1 MADITF
7 ARSEV
12 PERFASATKPEQK
25 SIIENGTISYF
36 TAEAKLRGQM
46 TNADQSQW
54 IEIGRAEGLREKETE
69 LQPQLCEL
77 ETLRLQYNHVLS
89 VKNSLQE
96 QLYVLNTEE
105 NTKITQ
111 MQENYNTKLGE
122 ITSTLEDTNEKE
134 IAKLKNRMEKEVEEK
149 AKQKAEVLSHEEKKK
164 ADALKNDNTILQI
177 QLELLKEKNVLST
190 FLIEQNQEKD
200 TKIQELQDTI
210 ESLQEIKPTPN
221 SQHLGAEGEETVRTI
236 MDEALCHIKGYRVDD
251 THSQGHEG
259 DLSIYVENS
268 KSKQINFQVDS
279 KNSAEDDA
287 RIKKTECDKSKRD
300 VDGRAQCNFGLF
312 IVHRGRIDGGI
323 QHLDTERSNN
333 NKLIVYLIWK
343 GFTKQQKIQSIKDVV
358 SILIETISENE
369 IDKEEQERISNLL
382 KKLKRNHK
390 AYVDD
395 AIKMAN
401 TCKKAWEEA
410 EKLVKK
416 LSSDVSNFSSVDD
429 EIDEIDGEK
438 PPSQRGRGRVR
449 GRGRES

>member
-12 PERFASATKPEQK
+12 PPAFASASKLEQI

-36 TAEAKLRGQM
+36 TAEAKLRSKM

-54 IEIGRAEGLREKETE
+54 IEIGREEGLQIKQTE
-69 LQPQLCEL
+69 LQPKLHEL
-77 ETLRLQYNHVLS
+77 ETLRQQYNHVLS
-89 VKNSLQE
+89 VKDSLQG
-96 QLYVLNTEE
+96 QLYVRDTEE
-105 NTKITQ
+105 NKKITKIEEDYDQ
-111 MQENYNTKLGE
+111 KLGE
-122 ITSTLEDTNEKE
+122 IKSKLEDTHEKE
-134 IAKLKNRMEKEVEEK
+134 IAKLKSRMEKEVEEK
-149 AKQKAEVLSHEEKKK
+149 AKQKSEQLSYEEKKK
-164 ADALKNDNTILQI
+164 ADDLERDKKLLLQ

-190 FLIEQNQEKD
+190 FLIQQNQEKD
-200 TKIQELQDTI
+200 TKIEELQDKI
-210 ESLQEIKPTPN
+210 ESLQEVKPTPN
-221 SQHLGAEGEETVRTI
+221 SQHLGVEGEETVRTI
-236 MDEALCHIKGYRVDD
+236 MDEALCHFKGYRVDD

-259 DLSIYVENS
+259 DLSIYLENS
-268 KSKQINFQVDS
+268 KSKPINFQVDS

-300 VDGRAQCNFGLF
+300 VDGRTQCNFGLF

-323 QHLDTERSNN
+323 QHLDIEKSNN

-358 SILIETISENE
+358 SILIETVSNNE
-369 IDKEEQERISNLL
+369 IDKEEQVRISDLL
-382 KKLKRNHK
+382 KKLKRHHK
-390 AYVDD
+390 AYIDD

-410 EKLVKK
+410 EKLVKQ

-429 EIDEIDGEK
+429 EIDDEEK
-438 PPSQRGRGRVR
+438 PPPQRGRGRGRGGR
-449 GRGRES
+449 GRGT

>member
-12 PERFASATKPEQK
+12 PVAFASASKPEQI
-25 SIIENGTISYF
+25 SIIENGSISYF
-36 TAEAKLRGQM
+36 TAEAKLRSKM
-46 TNADQSQW
+46 TNADQSEW
-54 IEIGRAEGLREKETE
+54 IEIGREEGLQIKQIE
-69 LQPQLCEL
+69 LQPQLREL
-77 ETLRLQYNHVLS
+77 ETLRLQYNLVLS
-89 VKNSLQE
+89 VKDSLQG
-96 QLYVLNTEE
+96 QLYVRDTEE
-105 NTKITQ
+105 NSKIIKIEEDYDQ
-111 MQENYNTKLGE
+111 KLGE
-122 ITSTLEDTNEKE
+122 IKSKLEDTHEKE
-134 IAKLKNRMEKEVEEK
+134 IAKLKKRMEDELEEK
-149 AKQKAEVLSHEEKKK
+149 AKQKSEQLSYEEKKK
-164 ADALKNDNTILQI
+164 ADALEYDKKLLQQ

-210 ESLQEIKPTPN
+210 NSLQEVKPTPN

-236 MDEALCHIKGYRVDD
+236 MDEALCHFKGYRVDD

-259 DLSIYVENS
+259 DLSIYLENS
-268 KSKQINFQVDS
+268 KSKPINFQVDS

-300 VDGRAQCNFGLF
+300 VDGRTQCNFGLF

-323 QHLDTERSNN
+323 QHLEMEKSNN

-358 SILIETISENE
+358 SILIETVSDNEN
-369 IDKEEQERISNLL
+369 DKEEHVRISNLL
-382 KKLKRNHK
+382 KKLKKNHK
-390 AYVDD
+390 AYVED

-410 EKLVKK
+410 EKLVKQ

-429 EIDEIDGEK
+429 EIDGEVI
-438 PPSQRGRGRVR
+438 STAQRGRGRAR
-449 GRGRES
+449 GRGRGT

>member
-12 PERFASATKPEQK
+12 PPQFASAPKSEQID
-25 SIIENGTISYF
+25 IIKTGTLCHF
-36 TAEAKLRGQM
+36 TVEAKLRSKM

-54 IEIGRAEGLREKETE
+54 IEIGREEGLQIKQTE
-69 LQPQLCEL
+69 LQPQLHEL
-77 ETLRLQYNHVLS
+77 ETLRLQYNLVLS
-89 VKNSLQE
+89 VKDSLKG
-96 QLYVLNTEE
+96 QLYVRDIEE
-105 NTKITQ
+105 NNKITEIEEIYEQ
-111 MQENYNTKLGE
+111 KLRE
-122 ITSTLEDTNEKE
+122 MKSKLEDTHEKE
-134 IAKLKNRMEKEVEEK
+134 IVKLKNTMEKEVEEK
-149 AKQKAEVLSHEEKKK
+149 AKQKSDQLSFEEKQK
-164 ADALKNDNTILQI
+164 ADALQNDKTILQV
-177 QLELLKEKNVLST
+177 QLELLAEKNVLST

-200 TKIQELQDTI
+200 KKIQELQDTI
-210 ESLQEIKPTPN
+210 DSLQEVKPTPN
-221 SQHLGAEGEETVRTI
+221 SQHLGAEGEDTVRTI
-236 MDEALCHIKGYRVDD
+236 VDEALCHFKDYRVDD

-259 DLSIYVENS
+259 DLSIYLENS

-369 IDKEEQERISNLL
+369 IDKEEQVRISRLL
-382 KKLKRNHK
+382 KKLKKNHK
-390 AYVDD
+390 AYVED

-410 EKLVKK
+410 EKLVKQ

-429 EIDEIDGEK
+429 EIDNEEK
-438 PPSQRGRGRVR
+438 PPSQRGRGRGRGGR
-449 GRGRES
+449 GRGT